1 MTPSKTSRGELTY
14 REISEQPQA
23 LAEAHQEALRRPDW
37 ARKHLADPSVQ
48 QTLFV
53 GSGSSYYQA
62 QTMAATCRS
71 WLGRDATA
79 LPSSD
84 LLLIRRQVAAD
95 DRRTVVFGVSRSGES
110 TEVVRALE
118 SVKDLPGWT
127 MAGVTCYADSSMAGL
142 GDSLV
147 SKLGQEKSTVMTK
160 SLASMIVGMQTAIAS
175 VSGSEA
181 RLRDMEAVVAGQAER
196 VAEGE
201 RLAKDLV
208 SSRHFD
214 KTVYL
219 GLGAMF
225 GIAQEGCLKM
235 QEMANVWTDSF
246 GTLEFRHGPKSIVD
260 PHTCVIVLVSE
271 QTRAAELKVAKEMQ
285 EYGAFVV
292 VAVSAP
298 GEDTAFAD
306 LVVPTG
312 LPDAADE
319 ARAVAAL
326 PFLQY
331 YGYFSALKRGV
342 NPDDPRNLTQVVL
355 I

>member
-1 MTPSKTSRGELTY
+1 MATMKNNRGELTY

-23 LAEAHQEALRRPDW
+23 LAEAYREALRRPEW
-37 ARKHLADPSVQ
+37 ARQFLGDVSVQ
-48 QTLFV
+48 QALFV
-53 GSGSSYYQA
+53 GSGSSYYQS
-62 QTMAATCRS
+62 QTMAATYRS
-71 WLGRDATA
+71 WLGREAAA
-79 LPSSD
+79 LPASD
-84 LLLIRRQVAAD
+84 LLLIRRQVAIE
-95 DRRTVVFGVSRSGES
+95 DRRTVAFGVSRSGES

-118 SVKDLPGWT
+118 SVKELPKWT
-127 MAGVTCYADSSMAGL
+127 TAGVTCYGNSTMAGL
-142 GDSLV
+142 GDCLV
-147 SKLGQEKSTVMTK
+147 SKLGQEQSTVMTK
-160 SLASMIVGMQTAIAS
+160 SLASMIVGVQTAIAL
-175 VSGSEA
+175 VSDNDA
-181 RLRDMEAVVAGQAER
+181 RLKDMEAVVAGQSTR
-196 VAEGE
+196 VREGE
-201 RLAKDLV
+201 RLAEDLV

-235 QEMANVWTDSF
+235 QEMANSWTDCF

-260 PHTCVIVLVSE
+260 SHTCVIVLVSE
-271 QTRAAELKVAKEMQ
+271 QTREAELKVAREMQ

-292 VAVSAP
+292 VAVSAH

-312 LPDAADE
+312 LPGAADE
-319 ARAVAAL
+319 ARAVAVL

-342 NPDDPRNLTQVVL
+342 NPDDPRNLTQVVR